1 MTTRNYPASVEKPHF
16 LAFYRSRRCWSVH
29 AFIRFMCLKE
39 MQQCVV
45 QVQSTAGG
53 PLRKLGFLLSTTNEK
68 FLPGLSSL
76 LTEASDHC

>member
-1 MTTRNYPASVEKPHF
+1 MLERACFH
-16 LAFYRSRRCWSVH
+16 LL
-29 AFIRFMCLKE
+29 MCLKE
-39 MQQCVV
+39 MQQCIV

-53 PLRKLGFLLSTTNEK
+53 GGLHRKLGFLLSTTNEK